1 MRQRGPVPRRL
12 ERSGPEGTGR
22 GQGQPGIAPPAAWNS
37 SLSVENLGMVGGLSL
52 IAYFFFF
59 ILYVYFDSLL
69 RTFELAYCM

>member
-52 IAYFFFF
+52 IAYFFLYF
-59 ILYVYFDSLL
+59 ICIF
-69 RTFELAYCM
+69 

>member
-1 MRQRGPVPRRL
+1 MGQRGPVPRSL

-52 IAYFFFF
+52 IAYFFLYF
-59 ILYVYFDSLL
+59 ICIF
-69 RTFELAYCM
+69 